1 MYLNYNK
8 SLRYSQEILKLWEV
22 KFLRPAMIVSP
33 VAIVDPST
41 EPRLDSARH
50 ASPRLLADI
59 GGTNARFALET
70 GPGRIVLIEVL
81 PCAAHATLADALRTY
96 LALPAVAAATA
107 TAAVRHAAIAI
118 ANPVVGDVV
127 RMTNH
132 HWAFSIEALRT
143 ECGFDELAVVN
154 DFYALAM
161 ALPHLTDDEKC
172 QVGGGASVAG
182 TPIGLL
188 GAGTGLGVSGLVPA
202 DNTPAGAKPTWT
214 ALRSEGGHVTFS
226 PANETEVAILQ
237 YAWREFG
244 HVSAERFLSGA
255 GLELIHRALAHHRGV
270 ASDALD
276 APEIT
281 RRGLAGTCALCAEVI
296 EVFCGM
302 LGTVAGN
309 LAVTLGAQGGVY
321 IGGGIVPRLGERFAT
336 SCFRARFE
344 QKGRFVAYLAQVPT
358 YVITAEYPAF
368 VGVSA
373 ILADRIG
380 A

>member
-1 MYLNYNK
+1 
-8 SLRYSQEILKLWEV
+8 
-22 KFLRPAMIVSP
+22 MIVSP

-70 GPGRIVLIEVL
+70 GPGTIAAIEVL
-81 PCAAHATLADALRTY
+81 PCAAYATLADALRAY
-96 LALPAVAAATA
+96 LALPAVAAAG
-107 TAAVRHAAIAI
+107 AVRHAAIAI
-118 ANPVVGDVV
+118 ANPIVGDVV

-132 HWAFSIEALRT
+132 HWAFSIEALRL
-143 ECGFDELAVVN
+143 ECGFAELAVVN

-161 ALPHLTDDEKC
+161 ALPHLANAEKR
-172 QVGGGASVAG
+172 QVGGGAPVAG

-202 DNTPAGAKPTWT
+202 ENLPAGAKPGWT
-214 ALRSEGGHVTFS
+214 ALRSEGGHVTFA

-237 YAWREFG
+237 FAWREFG

-255 GLELIHRALAHHRGV
+255 GLELIYRALAHHRGV
-270 ASDALD
+270 AAEALD

-281 RRGLAGTCALCAEVI
+281 RRGLAGACALCDEVI

-302 LGTVAGN
+302 LGTIAGN

-321 IGGGIVPRLGERFAT
+321 IGGGIVPRLGERFAA

-344 QKGRFVAYLAQVPT
+344 QKGRFVGYLAQVPT

-373 ILADRIG
+373 ILADRPG
-380 A
+380 V